1 MTTAPAPT
9 TRLFRKLHEDGL
21 LVLPNAWD
29 AGSARVIERQG
40 AAAIAT
46 TSAAVAWSHG
56 YPDGNALPVPLLAAT
71 ISEIVRVVRVPVTA
85 DIEGGY
91 ADTAAGVGETVAAVV
106 EAGAVGINLE
116 DGMSDPA
123 LLCVKI
129 AAAKGAAGSARGG
142 SVRQRS
148 DGRRSAWTRAR
159 REPDRGGRSP
169 GPSATGRPAPTAS
182 SSRDSRGRRDPDGGG
197 SGAAAAERAGLA
209 RVADGRELEALGVR
223 RLSAGSG
230 IGQVGLRADRGAGRR
245 LSDGRNGG
253 AAGRGRDVPRRG
265 QRPDGR
271 WLTVSPTTRSGER
284 TETIARVHRGVD
296 PVDTASADHVIR
308 GWSNRKAGGSA
319 GPIGSTTPPHSGGPD
334 RLWVR

>member
-56 YPDGNALPVPLLAAT
+56 YPDGNALPVLLLAAT

-91 ADTAAGVGETVAAVV
+91 ADTAAGVGQTVAAVV

-116 DGMSDPA
+116 DGIGDPA

-129 AAAKGAAGSARGG
+129 AAAKGTAARLGVDLFVNARTDVVLRGLVPEENQIVETLARAERYRAAGA
-142 SVRQRS
+142 
-148 DGRRSAWTRAR
+148 DGIFV
-159 REPDRGGRSP
+159 P
-169 GPSATGRPAPTAS
+169 GLKEVAEIRTV
-182 SSRDSRGRRDPDGGG
+182 
-197 SGAAAAERAGLA
+197 AAAVRLPLNVLAWPGLPT
-209 RVADGRELEALGVR
+209 VGELEALGVR

-230 IGQVGLRADRGAGRR
+230 IGQAVYGRI
-245 LSDGRNGG
+245 
-253 AAGRGRDVPRRG
+253 AA
-265 QRPDGR
+265 
-271 WLTVSPTTRSGER
+271 L
-284 TETIARVHRGVD
+284 A
-296 PVDTASADHVIR
+296 AAFL
-308 GWSNRKAGGSA
+308 AGGTAVPLAEDAMSHA
-319 GPIGSTTPPHSGGPD
+319 DVNALMGGG
-334 RLWVR
+334 